1 VRRRPLASRFPL
13 STLLAVVLLLAI
25 GWGTGLAAE
34 ERAAPWKLRV
44 APPGQPLA
52 RAIDL
57 ETIENVTAIVFDTPP
72 SELELRIEPSDNDS
86 DLVVRNDSGET
97 IVVPLLRA
105 AKVIHE
111 VPLESDESWHV
122 HPE

>member
-44 APPGQPLA
+44 APPAQPLA

-72 SELELRIEPSDNDS
+72 SELELPIEQSDNDS
-86 DLVVRNDSGET
+86 DLVVRNDSRET

>member
-25 GWGTGLAAE
+25 GWGTG
-34 ERAAPWKLRV
+34 
-44 APPGQPLA
+44 
-52 RAIDL
+52 
-57 ETIENVTAIVFDTPP
+57 
-72 SELELRIEPSDNDS
+72 ELELRIEQSDNDS

>member
-25 GWGTGLAAE
+25 GWSTGLAAE

-57 ETIENVTAIVFDTPP
+57 ETIENVTAMVFDTRRPK
-72 SELELRIEPSDNDS
+72 SSCASSRVTTTVTWS
-86 DLVVRNDSGET
+86 
-97 IVVPLLRA
+97 
-105 AKVIHE
+105 
-111 VPLESDESWHV
+111 
-122 HPE
+122 

>member
-1 VRRRPLASRFPL
+1 VPRRPPASRFPL
-13 STLLAVVLLLAI
+13 SALLAAVLLLAI

-34 ERAAPWKLRV
+34 ERTAPWELRV
-44 APPGQPLA
+44 VPPGQPLA

-57 ETIENVTAIVFDTPP
+57 ETIENVTAIVFDAP
-72 SELELRIEPSDNDS
+72 STELELRIEQSDNDS
-86 DLVVRNDSGET
+86 DLVVRNDSRET

-111 VPLESDESWHV
+111 VPLESDESWYF

>member
-1 VRRRPLASRFPL
+1 
-13 STLLAVVLLLAI
+13 
-25 GWGTGLAAE
+25 
-34 ERAAPWKLRV
+34 
-44 APPGQPLA
+44 
-52 RAIDL
+52 
-57 ETIENVTAIVFDTPP
+57 
-72 SELELRIEPSDNDS
+72 
-86 DLVVRNDSGET
+86 VRNDSGET